1 MKTMEF
7 REVIEKR
14 RTIRDFQN
22 KEVSTTIIDYAIE
35 NGFKAP
41 TYNHLRDWY
50 FIIINSLESKLKLIE
65 SENLEKSTDIAELE
79 RLFRNE
85 EPVMKEMYLDAI
97 PKQKKMILEAPSVI
111 IVVFKPK
118 TKIGD
123 AKRIY
128 DLNCLASVWTCIEN
142 FLLSLAEHNVYG
154 VTFIPQNIE
163 VIKKILGIPDGLEIA
178 SIIPIGY
185 KADDARIPEQKTID
199 IAERKHYDRW

>member
-1 MKTMEF
+1 MEF
-7 REVIEKR
+7 REVIERR

-22 KEVSTTIIDYAIE
+22 KEVAKDIIDYAIE

-41 TYNHLRDWY
+41 TYNHLRDWD

-65 SENLEKSTDIAELE
+65 SENLDKSIDIKELE
-79 RLFRNE
+79 NLFKKEDRI
-85 EPVMKEMYLDAI
+85 MKEMYLDAI
-97 PKQKKMILEAPSVI
+97 PKQKKMIIEAPSVV

-118 TKIGD
+118 TKIGE

-163 VIKKILGIPDGLEIA
+163 AIKEKFGIPIELEIA

-185 KADDARIPEQKTID
+185 MAENAKILKQKTIN
-199 IAERKHYDRW
+199 ITERKHYEKW

>member
-1 MKTMEF
+1 MEF

-22 KEVSTTIIDYAIE
+22 KEVSTAIIDYAIE

-41 TYNHLRDWY
+41 TYNHLRDWD

-65 SENLEKSTDIAELE
+65 SENLEKSINIVELE
-79 RLFRNE
+79 RLFKNE
-85 EPVMKEMYLDAI
+85 EPIMKEMYLDAI

-118 TKIGD
+118 TKIGE

-142 FLLSLAEHNVYG
+142 FLLSLAEHDVYG

-163 VIKKILGIPDGLEIA
+163 VIKKKLEIPDGLEIA

-185 KADDARIPEQKTID
+185 KADDARILKQKTID
-199 IAERKHYDRW
+199 VAERKHYEKW

>member
-1 MKTMEF
+1 MEF

-14 RTIRDFQN
+14 KTIRDFQN
-22 KEVSTTIIDYAIE
+22 KEISTTIIDYAIE

-41 TYNHLRDWY
+41 TYNHLRDWD

-65 SENLEKSTDIAELE
+65 SENLEKSIDIVEIE
-79 RLFRNE
+79 KLFKNE
-85 EPVMKEMYLDAI
+85 EPIMKEMYLDAI

-118 TKIGD
+118 TKIEE
-123 AKRIY
+123 AKKIY

-154 VTFIPQNIE
+154 VTFIPQNTEI
-163 VIKKILGIPDGLEIA
+163 IKEKLGIPDGLEIA

-185 KADDARIPEQKTID
+185 KVDNARILKQKKID
-199 IAERKHYDRW
+199 IAERKHYEKW

>member
-1 MKTMEF
+1 MEF

-14 RTIRDFQN
+14 KTIRDFQN
-22 KEVSTTIIDYAIE
+22 KEVSTAIIDYAIE

-41 TYNHLRDWY
+41 TYNHLRDWD

-65 SENLEKSTDIAELE
+65 SENLEKSIDIVELE
-79 RLFRNE
+79 RLFKNE
-85 EPVMKEMYLDAI
+85 EPIMKEMYLDAI

-118 TKIGD
+118 TKIGE

-142 FLLSLAEHNVYG
+142 FLLSLAEHDVYG

-163 VIKKILGIPDGLEIA
+163 IIKEKLGIPDGLEIA

-185 KADDARIPEQKTID
+185 KAEDAGILKQKTID
-199 IAERKHYDRW
+199 IAERKHYERW